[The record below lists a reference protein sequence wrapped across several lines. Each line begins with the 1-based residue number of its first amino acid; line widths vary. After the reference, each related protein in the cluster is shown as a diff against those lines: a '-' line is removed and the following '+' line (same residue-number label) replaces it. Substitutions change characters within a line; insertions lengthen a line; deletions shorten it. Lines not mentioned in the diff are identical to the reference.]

1 MVVLISLSK
10 LMAQTAA
17 AEVTL
22 IAILLALCEVLCGV
36 REQCTESKYSIQ
48 QMMLRQHTFKILKT
62 SNSFEWLV
70 ACEDDDICQ
79 SFNYVTTQDICE
91 LNNRTREA
99 RPADFVPNF
108 IRYYYGR
115 VNNRGEFLLP
125 PSRGCCYRCNF
136 SLLSL
141 RDFLQFRIANKGLCK
156 AIRSRPSL
164 RKLKGVKVLAMAKS
178 PFSTIELY

>member
-1 MVVLISLSK
+1 
-10 LMAQTAA
+10 MAQTAA
-17 AEVTL
+17 VTVTL
-22 IAILLALCEVLCGV
+22 IAMLLALFEMLCLVKG
-36 REQCTESKYSIQ
+36 QCTENKYSIH
-48 QMMLRQHTFKILKT
+48 QMMLRQHIFETLKT
-62 SNSFEWLV
+62 SDSFECLL
-70 ACEDDDICQ
+70 ACEDDVICQ
-79 SFNYVTTQDICE
+79 SLNNVTNQEMCE

-99 RPADFVPNF
+99 RQVDFVPNF

-115 VNNRGEFLLP
+115 VNNRGDFLLP